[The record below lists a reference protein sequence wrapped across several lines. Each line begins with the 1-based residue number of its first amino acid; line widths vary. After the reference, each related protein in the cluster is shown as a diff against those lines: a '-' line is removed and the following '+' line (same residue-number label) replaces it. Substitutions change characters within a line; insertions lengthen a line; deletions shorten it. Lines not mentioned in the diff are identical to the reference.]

1 MPLNL
6 AGLQAGGPRSPGGGA
21 VSAKAE
27 VEPRKESTMFV
38 ILALLLGVAWILGL
52 TVMKVSG
59 FAIHVLLVL
68 AVISVVLHFIRGRSS
83 AP

>member
-1 MPLNL
+1 
-6 AGLQAGGPRSPGGGA
+6 
-21 VSAKAE
+21 
-27 VEPRKESTMFV
+27 MFV

-59 FAIHVLLVL
+59 FAIHVLLIL

>member
-1 MPLNL
+1 
-6 AGLQAGGPRSPGGGA
+6 LQRRRPAAPKLGA

-59 FAIHVLLVL
+59 FAIHVLLIL